1 MDFGAV
7 MAKSVAEVAS
17 KTMYHAFACAYLQLE
32 KPQGILAC
40 SFVDLAINSLEVQEH
55 KSSQSLL

>member
-1 MDFGAV
+1 MDFVAV

-17 KTMYHAFACAYLQLE
+17 KTMYHAFARAHLQLE

-40 SFVDLAINSLEVQEH
+40 SFVVLVISSLEVQEH
-55 KSSQSLL
+55 RSSQSLF